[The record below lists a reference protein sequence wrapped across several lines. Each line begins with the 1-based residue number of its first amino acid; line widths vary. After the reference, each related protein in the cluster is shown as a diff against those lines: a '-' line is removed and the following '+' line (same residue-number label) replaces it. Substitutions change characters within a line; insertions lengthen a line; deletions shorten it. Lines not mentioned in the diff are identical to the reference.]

1 MSTIATRPDLVAKL
15 IVHRQRFE
23 AIASLSAKTEAHALN
38 IARRYTTCAGIDDI
52 TAALQTIERTKL
64 KTYASVKSAGIDGE
78 PYAGIL
84 DLLHSAKIS
93 IAELDAWVIA
103 IKRTTFASGNKF
115 QPLPTHDEAW
125 QTFSRVF
132 NELHTAKLTARTLLS
147 TIPPKLSDEDIR
159 TAARFYWEL
168 MALPL
173 RQQAWLLIPEDEQL
187 AIRIRH
193 PNNPDGA
200 MQSTANYY
208 NKPKTTTS

>member
-23 AIASLSAKTEAHALN
+23 AVTTLRAKSEAHALD
-38 IARRYTTCAGIDDI
+38 IARRYTTCAGLDDI

-64 KTYASVKSAGIDGE
+64 KTYASVKSSGIDGE
-78 PYAGIL
+78 PYAGII

-132 NELHTAKLTARTLLS
+132 NELRTTKQTAKTMLC
-147 TIPPKLSDEDIR
+147 TIPPKLSDDDIL

-173 RQQAWLLIPEDEQL
+173 RQRAWLLIPEDEQL

-193 PNNPDGA
+193 TNDPDGA
-200 MQSTANYY
+200 MQATATYY
-208 NKPKTTTS
+208 TSKTPTS